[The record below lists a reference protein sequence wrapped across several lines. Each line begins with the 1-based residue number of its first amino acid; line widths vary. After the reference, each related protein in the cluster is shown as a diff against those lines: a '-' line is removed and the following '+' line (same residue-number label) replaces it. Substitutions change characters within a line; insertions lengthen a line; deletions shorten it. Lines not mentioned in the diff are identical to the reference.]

1 MKVTNVKIK
10 KVDGDKFDR
19 LRAYVDVTLDDVLV
33 IHGLKLMQ
41 GEQGLFVAM
50 PSRKMRNEEFKDHC
64 SPYMSWVKKW
74 YYKSGS
80 RKIFFIRWRTRA
92 RSSSLTFSIKL

>member
-50 PSRKMRNEEFKDHC
+50 PSRKKMRNEEFKDIVHPIC
-64 SPYMSWVKKW
+64 PELRNDITKVVQEKY
-74 YYKSGS
+74 
-80 RKIFFIRWRTRA
+80 F
-92 RSSSLTFSIKL
+92 SLDQEQEAVV

>member
-41 GEQGLFVAM
+41 GEQGFFVA
-50 PSRKMRNEEFKDHC
+50 NAI
-64 SPYMSWVKKW
+64 KKN
-74 YYKSGS
+74 
-80 RKIFFIRWRTRA
+80 A
-92 RSSSLTFSIKL
+92 

>member
-50 PSRKMRNEEFKDHC
+50 PSRKMRNEEFKDIVHPIC
-64 SPYMSWVKKW
+64 PELRNDITRIVKEK
-74 YYKSGS
+74 Y
-80 RKIFFIRWRTRA
+80 F
-92 RSSSLTFSIKL
+92 SLDEQEEAI

>member
-19 LRAYVDVTLDDVLV
+19 LRAYVDVTLDDALV

-41 GEQGLFVAM
+41 GEVCL
-50 PSRKMRNEEFKDHC
+50 
-64 SPYMSWVKKW
+64 
-74 YYKSGS
+74 
-80 RKIFFIRWRTRA
+80 
-92 RSSSLTFSIKL
+92 